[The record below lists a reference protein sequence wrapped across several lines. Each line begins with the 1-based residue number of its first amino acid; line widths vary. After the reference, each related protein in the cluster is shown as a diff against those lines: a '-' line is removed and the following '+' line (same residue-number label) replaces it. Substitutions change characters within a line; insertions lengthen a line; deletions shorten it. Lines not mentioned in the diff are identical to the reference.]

1 MKKAIPVILILAAL
15 AIGGW
20 FIYGKYRSN
29 HEPLVLQGNVDIR
42 GVDLGFRVSGRIA
55 EVLKDEGDAV
65 KTGELL
71 ARIDKEPYE
80 NELAQANAAEAQ
92 ARAALAQ
99 AKATLAQAKADADL
113 KRAGYRTEEIEQA
126 RATRAQATVTMDNAQ
141 RIYDRQSE
149 LVKSKGVSRQNFE
162 NAEASFHEAEQRL
175 KLADANLRQLESG
188 FRKEEVA
195 AAEAAVGA
203 AQAGVGSAE
212 AAVAQAE
219 AAVKTSEI
227 RLGDTDLKSPS
238 DGIVITRAL
247 EPGAIVQ
254 AGPTVLSLSLENP
267 VWVRAYVHEPDL
279 GKFPPGTK
287 VSLVTDGAPDHVFH
301 GTVGFVSP
309 RAEFTPKTVETKE
322 LRTSLVYRLRVVVDD
337 TDGSLRQGMP
347 VTVSLDS
354 HPAK

>member
-15 AIGGW
+15 AGGGW
-20 FIYGKYRSN
+20 YFYGKYRSE

-65 KTGELL
+65 KPGELL

-80 NELAQANAAEAQ
+80 NELAQANAAQAQ
-92 ARAALAQ
+92 AKAALSQAEAALAQ
-99 AKATLAQAKADADL
+99 AKADNDL
-113 KRAGYRTEEIEQA
+113 KRAGYRSEEIDQA
-126 RATRAQATVTMDNAQ
+126 RATRAQAAVTMDNAQ
-141 RIYDRQSE
+141 RTYDRQSE
-149 LVKSKGVSRQNFE
+149 LVKTKGVSRQNFE
-162 NAEASFHEAEQRL
+162 NAEAAFHEAEQRL
-175 KLADANLRQLESG
+175 KLAEANLRQLESG
-188 FRKEEVA
+188 FRKEEVD
-195 AAEAAVGA
+195 AAEAAVKA
-203 AQAGVGSAE
+203 AEAGVESAK
-212 AAVAQAE
+212 AAVEQAE
-219 AAVKTSEI
+219 AAVKTSAL
-227 RLGDTDLKSPS
+227 RLSDTELKSPS

-287 VSLVTDGAPDHVFH
+287 VTLVTDGAPDHTFH

-322 LRTSLVYRLRVVVDD
+322 LRTSLVYRLRVIVEDS
-337 TDGSLRQGMP
+337 DGSLRQGMP
-347 VTVSLDS
+347 VTVSLAP
-354 HPAK
+354 HAAE

>member
-1 MKKAIPVILILAAL
+1 MKKAVPLILILAAL
-15 AIGGW
+15 AGGGW
-20 FIYGKYRSN
+20 YFYGKYRSS

-42 GVDLGFRVSGRIA
+42 GVDLGFRVPGRIA

-65 KTGELL
+65 KAGDLL
-71 ARIDKEPYE
+71 ARIDPEPYE
-80 NELAQANAAEAQ
+80 NELAQAKASETQ
-92 ARAALAQ
+92 SRAALSQ

-126 RATRAQATVTMDNAQ
+126 RASRSQAAVTMDNA
-141 RIYDRQSE
+141 RRAYDRQAE
-149 LVKSKGVSRQNFE
+149 LVKTRGVSRQNFE
-162 NAEASFHEAEQRL
+162 NAEAAFHEAEQRL
-175 KLADANLRQLESG
+175 KLAEANLRQLESG
-188 FRKEEVA
+188 FRTEEVA

-203 AQAGVGSAE
+203 AEAGVGSAE

-219 AAVKTSEI
+219 AAVKTAAI
-227 RLGDTDLKSPS
+227 RLGDTELKSPS

-254 AGPTVLSLSLENP
+254 AGPTVLSLSLEDP
-267 VWVRAYVHEPDL
+267 VWVRAYVHEPEL

-287 VSLVTDGAPDHVFH
+287 VSLVTDGQPDHTFH

-309 RAEFTPKTVETKE
+309 RAEFTPKSVETKE

-337 TDGSLRQGMP
+337 SDGSLRQGMP
-347 VTVSLDS
+347 VTVSLAP
-354 HPAK
+354 HPAE